1 MVNVIKFA
9 GMRTLF
15 SKSGG
20 GIALTRLLLGGL
32 LFMACTAGGVVFAAA
47 ATPTSKGKPQTPV
60 PAYVEHKVTRGETLW
75 RVAQKHKTSVGAIM
89 DYNRMPN
96 ETVREGMTLRIPTAQ
111 AKDTSAPRQQIHVVK
126 SRETFWSIADD
137 YKISPKALAQANP
150 NVNPNKIHE
159 DMELVIPVD
168 ERPEISASG
177 SGAASTS
184 APAPTSASADA
195 PGQPGMVAHKVD
207 DNETYYSIAKRYG
220 ITMEAMVAA
229 NPQVKPERLR
239 PGMTVQ
245 VPMKTTP
252 PRPAPSSTPP
262 SSGTSA
268 GSGSPSLAA
277 SASPRTYKIREGDT
291 MGAIAQ
297 KYGVTETALLKE
309 NKLSASDPFY
319 VDDVLKIPAAS
330 NQTAARAN
338 AGNNKAA
345 VQPGEKAGS
354 IIPAPSRQQQGQQP
368 QPTPASEDKGRE
380 KGKKGSVPSYI
391 VSAGEDIGTICDAF
405 GITRQQ
411 LLDYNHLPPNARLKT
426 GDEIMIPKSR

>member
-1 MVNVIKFA
+1 
-9 GMRTLF
+9 MRTLF

-32 LFMACTAGGVVFAAA
+32 LFTACTASDVVFAAA
-47 ATPTSKGKPQTPV
+47 ATPTSKGKPQTPA

-168 ERPEISASG
+168 ERPEIPASG
-177 SGAASTS
+177 SGAASAS
-184 APAPTSASADA
+184 APAPTSGASGA
-195 PGQPGMVAHKVD
+195 PVQSGMVAHKVD

-220 ITMEAMVAA
+220 VTMEAMVAA

-245 VPMKTTP
+245 VPMKTSPSRPTP
-252 PRPAPSSTPP
+252 QSTPP
-262 SSGTSA
+262 SGGSGAGTS
-268 GSGSPSLAA
+268 SPSLAA

-291 MGAIAQ
+291 MGGIAQ
-297 KYGVTETALLKE
+297 RYGVTETALLKE
-309 NKLSASDPFY
+309 NKLAASDPFY

-330 NQTAARAN
+330 GQTTARAN
-338 AGNNKAA
+338 SGNNKT
-345 VQPGEKAGS
+345 VTQPGEKTGS
-354 IIPAPSRQQQGQQP
+354 TPAPPSRQQQQSA
-368 QPTPASEDKGRE
+368 PASEDKGKE

-411 LLDYNHLPPNARLKT
+411 LLDYNHLPANARLKT